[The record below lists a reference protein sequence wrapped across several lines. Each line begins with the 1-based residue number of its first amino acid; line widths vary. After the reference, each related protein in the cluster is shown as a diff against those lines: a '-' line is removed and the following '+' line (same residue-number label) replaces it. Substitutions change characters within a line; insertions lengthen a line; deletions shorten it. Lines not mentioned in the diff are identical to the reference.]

1 MSASVK
7 KDELLKAVA
16 DVLDEAIATYE
27 QLEKMDLDMKEVED
41 PSKAKKS
48 DEPAA
53 VPAAVAEAMEEEEEE
68 KEEEDEKEKEKKDMD
83 KASLKMKKE
92 EEPKEDEEEEEKED
106 EKEKDKKDESD
117 DQLMATYK
125 SLVSK
130 MEKRGLIKAEPQAP
144 IGNKSMQKSETSEEK
159 TNKSEETIEALKKS
173 FDDRVED
180 LTKKIEGIAKAVE
193 SISKSPAAPRRGLS
207 GATPLRKSETETKP
221 SVTKL
226 QALDKLVE
234 LRKSG
239 DQRVDTGLITRL
251 EMGKLTSSDYE
262 RLNSILG

>member
-1 MSASVK
+1 MSSSVK

-48 DEPAA
+48 EPEAS
-53 VPAAVAEAMEEEEEE
+53 PMAVADEAKEEEEE
-68 KEEEDEKEKEKKDMD
+68 KDEDEKEKKDMD
-83 KASLKMKKE
+83 KASLQMKKE
-92 EEPKEDEEEEEKED
+92 EDAKEEDKEEEHED
-106 EKEKDKKDESD
+106 EKDDEESD
-117 DQLMATYK
+117 DKLMATYK

-130 MEKRGLIKAEPQAP
+130 MEKRGLIKHQAQDSD
-144 IGNKSMQKSETSEEK
+144 GSKSMKKSEASEEK
-159 TNKSEETIEALKKS
+159 ESKGEEKIEALKKS
-173 FDDRVED
+173 FDERVED

-193 SISKSPAAPRRGLS
+193 SISKSPATTRRGLS

-221 SVTKL
+221 SVSKL
-226 QALDKLVE
+226 EALDKLVE

-251 EMGKLTSSDYE
+251 EMGKLTRSDYE

>member
-27 QLEKMDLDMKEVED
+27 QLEKMDLEMQEVED

-48 DEPAA
+48 EPAA
-53 VPAAVAEAMEEEEEE
+53 VPAPEAKEEEEEE
-68 KEEEDEKEKEKKDMD
+68 DEKDEDKKEEKDMD
-83 KASLKMKKE
+83 KASLHMKKE
-92 EEPKEDEEEEEKED
+92 EEPKEDEKEED
-106 EKEKDKKDESD
+106 EKEEEESD
-117 DQLMATYK
+117 DQLMSTYK

-144 IGNKSMQKSETSEEK
+144 IGNKSMQKSEATEQK
-159 TNKSEETIEALKKS
+159 TEVKGEDKIEALKKS

-180 LTKKIEGIAKAVE
+180 LTKKIESIAKAVE
-193 SISKSPAAPRRGLS
+193 SISKSPASPRRGLS

-221 SVTKL
+221 SVSKL

-251 EMGKLTSSDYE
+251 EMGKLTNSDYE

>member
-48 DEPAA
+48 EPAA
-53 VPAAVAEAMEEEEEE
+53 APAPAPIAEAKEEEEE
-68 KEEEDEKEKEKKDMD
+68 KEEDEKDEEKKDEKDMD

-92 EEPKEDEEEEEKED
+92 EEPKEDEEEED
-106 EKEKDKKDESD
+106 EKEEDKKDESD

-144 IGNKSMQKSETSEEK
+144 IGNKSMQKSEASEQKTEDKSEEK
-159 TNKSEETIEALKKS
+159 IEALKKS
-173 FDDRVED
+173 FDERVED
-180 LTKKIEGIAKAVE
+180 ITKKIESIAKAVE

-251 EMGKLTSSDYE
+251 EMGKLTSNDYE

>member
-27 QLEKMDLDMKEVED
+27 QLEKMDLDMQEVED

-48 DEPAA
+48 EPAA
-53 VPAAVAEAMEEEEEE
+53 APAPVADEAKE
-68 KEEEDEKEKEKKDMD
+68 EEEDEKEEDEKEEEKEDEKGMD
-83 KASLKMKKE
+83 KASLHMKKE
-92 EEPKEDEEEEEKED
+92 EEPKEEDEKEED
-106 EKEKDKKDESD
+106 EKEKDEESD
-117 DQLMATYK
+117 DKLMATYK

-144 IGNKSMQKSETSEEK
+144 IGNKSMQKSEASEEK
-159 TNKSEETIEALKKS
+159 AEDKSGEKIEALKKS
-173 FDDRVED
+173 FDERVED
-180 LTKKIEGIAKAVE
+180 LTKKIEDIAKAVE

>member
-27 QLEKMDLDMKEVED
+27 QLEKMDLEMQEVED

-48 DEPAA
+48 EPAA
-53 VPAAVAEAMEEEEEE
+53 VPAPEAKEEEEE
-68 KEEEDEKEKEKKDMD
+68 KEEDEKDEDEKEEKDMD
-83 KASLKMKKE
+83 KASLQMKKE
-92 EEPKEDEEEEEKED
+92 EEAKEDEKEEEEKEED
-106 EKEKDKKDESD
+106 EKSD

-125 SLVSK
+125 SLVSQ
-130 MEKRGLIKAEPQAP
+130 MEKRGLIKAEPQSSA
-144 IGNKSMQKSETSEEK
+144 GNKSMEKSEATEQKAEEK
-159 TNKSEETIEALKKS
+159 GEDKIEALKKS

-180 LTKKIEGIAKAVE
+180 LTKKIESIAKAVE
-193 SISKSPAAPRRGLS
+193 SISKSPASPRRGLS

-221 SVTKL
+221 SVSKL

-251 EMGKLTSSDYE
+251 EMGKLTNSDYE

>member
-1 MSASVK
+1 MSATVK

-27 QLEKMDLDMKEVED
+27 QLEKMDLDMQEVQD

-48 DEPAA
+48 EPMAAPSPDMMQEKEEDKKDED
-53 VPAAVAEAMEEEEEE
+53 EEEEE
-68 KEEEDEKEKEKKDMD
+68 EKKDMD

-92 EEPKEDEEEEEKED
+92 EEPKEDEEEKDEEKED
-106 EKEKDKKDESD
+106 EESD
-117 DQLMATYK
+117 DKLMATYK

-130 MEKRGLIKAEPQAP
+130 MEKRGLIKAEPSET
-144 IGNKSMQKSETSEEK
+144 KSMEKSQASEQKEEK
-159 TNKSEETIEALKKS
+159 GEEKIDALKKS
-173 FDDRVED
+173 FDERVED
-180 LTKKIEGIAKAVE
+180 LTKKIEDIAKAVE
-193 SISKSPAAPRRGLS
+193 SISKSPASSRRGLS
-207 GATPLRKSETETKP
+207 GATPLRKSETENKP
-221 SVTKL
+221 AVSKL
-226 QALDKLVE
+226 EALDKLVE

-251 EMGKLTSSDYE
+251 EMGKLTRSDYE

>member
-27 QLEKMDLDMKEVED
+27 QLEKMDLEMQEVED

-48 DEPAA
+48 EPAA
-53 VPAAVAEAMEEEEEE
+53 APAPEAKEEEEE
-68 KEEEDEKEKEKKDMD
+68 KEEDEKDEDEKEKKDMD
-83 KASLKMKKE
+83 KASLQMKKE
-92 EEPKEDEEEEEKED
+92 EEAKEDKKEED
-106 EKEKDKKDESD
+106 EKEEDKEESD

-125 SLVSK
+125 SLVSQ
-130 MEKRGLIKAEPQAP
+130 MEKRGLIKAEPQASV
-144 IGNKSMQKSETSEEK
+144 GNKSMQKSEATEQKTEEK
-159 TNKSEETIEALKKS
+159 GEDKIEALKKS

-180 LTKKIEGIAKAVE
+180 LTKKIESIAKAVE
-193 SISKSPAAPRRGLS
+193 SISKSPASPRRGLS

-221 SVTKL
+221 SVSKL